1 MIGKLMPQSNR
12 VTFIINERYP
22 TYLSPRM
29 RKVYYNKIVKAF
41 ATQCGDF
48 FLGEKVPVSIG
59 IEIREKKKL
68 SKAEREETYAIGH
81 PKLSNVVDTIVEALN
96 GAAFYNTNQVSEIY
110 VTKLN
115 SNEFR
120 IKVDIARG

>member
-1 MIGKLMPQSNR
+1 MQQSNR
-12 VTFIINERYP
+12 VSFVINERFP
-22 TYLSPRM
+22 TYLSPRL
-29 RKVYYNKIVKAF
+29 RKVYHHQIVKAF
-41 ATQCGDF
+41 VKQCGDF
-48 FLGEKVPVSIG
+48 FLGEKIPVSIG

-68 SKAEREETYAIGH
+68 SKAEREEMYAVGH
-81 PKLSNVVDTIVEALN
+81 PRLDNVVSTILESLN
-96 GAAFYNTNQVSEIY
+96 GAAFYSLSQVSEVY